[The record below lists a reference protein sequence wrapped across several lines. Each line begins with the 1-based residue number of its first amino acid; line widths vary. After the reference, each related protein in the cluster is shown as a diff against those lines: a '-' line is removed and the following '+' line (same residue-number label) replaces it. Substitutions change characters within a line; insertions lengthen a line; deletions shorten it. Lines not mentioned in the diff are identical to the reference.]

1 MNQLPAE
8 MQARIDE
15 IIAQAGQQQAPA
27 KPAPMTQE
35 QRADVNFGSHAPVRQ
50 PSLMEHVIA
59 LRREV
64 ATLSQQMQ
72 AQGQVTEAVGQAVG
86 QLYQMFCQQTE
97 VADPGPTYSTQFQQ
111 EGPPDF

>member
-15 IIAQAGQQQAPA
+15 IIAQAQNGATSPETPHQAAIAQP
-27 KPAPMTQE
+27 
-35 QRADVNFGSHAPVRQ
+35 PVRQ

-64 ATLSQQMQ
+64 AQLSQQMQ

-86 QLYQMFCQQTE
+86 QLYQLFCQQTE
-97 VADPGPTYSTQFQQ
+97 VTNPSPTYSTQFQQ
-111 EGPPDF
+111 QESPDF

>member
-1 MNQLPAE
+1 MNQLPPE

-15 IIAQAGQQQAPA
+15 IVNQAKQQQAPVA
-27 KPAPMTQE
+27 PERPAAP
-35 QRADVNFGSHAPVRQ
+35 PVRQ
-50 PSLMEHVIA
+50 ASLMDHTIA

-64 ATLSQQMQ
+64 AQLTQMVQ

-97 VADPGPTYSTQFQQ
+97 VTDPGPTYASQFQQ
-111 EGPPDF
+111 QQVPEDF

>member
-8 MQARIDE
+8 MQARIDQ
-15 IIAQAGQQQAPA
+15 IIEQAKQDNKLQPV
-27 KPAPMTQE
+27 PE
-35 QRADVNFGSHAPVRQ
+35 QPVRQ

-64 ATLSQQMQ
+64 AQLSQQMQ

-86 QLYQMFCQQTE
+86 QLYQLFCQQTE
-97 VADPGPTYSTQFQQ
+97 VTNPSPTYSTQFQQ
-111 EGPPDF
+111 QESPDF